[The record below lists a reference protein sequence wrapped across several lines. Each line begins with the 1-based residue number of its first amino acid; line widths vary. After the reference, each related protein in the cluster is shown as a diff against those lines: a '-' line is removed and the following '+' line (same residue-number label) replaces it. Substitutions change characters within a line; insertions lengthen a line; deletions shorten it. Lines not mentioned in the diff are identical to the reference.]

1 MQIYNVVRKD
11 GVVSLRSVKPARAS
25 PVEIFQYVLPLPL
38 NMPSQSRALSC
49 TLLHSAPYWSLNIVT
64 ILRNVGSDADS
75 GSPLLL

>member
-38 NMPSQSRALSC
+38 NMPSQSRG
-49 TLLHSAPYWSLNIVT
+49 TLVHSAAQCT
-64 ILRNVGSDADS
+64 ILDPKHFNDTQECRI
-75 GSPLLL
+75 